1 MLVRTLPTLSQ
12 RFLML
17 FRVIVRSIQFWR
29 LQDALLGK
37 PQDGK
42 GLNTNVNLQP
52 HSNYGQ
58 GFFHPTETPCSTSRC
73 YPRHVSID
81 SNSMKRRIGYCITDR
96 EQTMGSSRSSAS
108 WLANH
113 PSPLLYFFRRLHFA
127 LTTTG
132 WNLIWFLA
140 FLFWGRALA
149 RRGGFSR
156 SIVGGATGIY
166 QR

>member
-1 MLVRTLPTLSQ
+1 MLPASCLD
-12 RFLML
+12 
-17 FRVIVRSIQFWR
+17 R
-29 LQDALLGK
+29 LKQHEEE
-37 PQDGK
+37 
-42 GLNTNVNLQP
+42 N
-52 HSNYGQ
+52 
-58 GFFHPTETPCSTSRC
+58 
-73 YPRHVSID
+73 
-81 SNSMKRRIGYCITDR
+81 GYCITDK

-166 QR
+166 RGWRSEGDGTWAMQAN